1 MHKRICKDTR
11 TCFWW
16 KSFNRNVDQTGKNN
30 YAHPLHMH
38 THILFRLHSRSDA
51 GSSVKVRVHRWLHQ
65 PSRSRTSGWRSWWRA
80 IEQLFGALSKLCNV
94 VQYGT
99 TAASCRS
106 YALHGTSV
114 RCITVAVI
122 PRSSWN
128 NCFTENYNFWIRILK
143 LSFIFLFAL
152 YLEIIFHTLF
162 WTLMRNQCEVV

>member
-1 MHKRICKDTR
+1 MHI
-11 TCFWW
+11 
-16 KSFNRNVDQTGKNN
+16 
-30 YAHPLHMH
+30 
-38 THILFRLHSRSDA
+38 HILFRLHSRSDA

-128 NCFTENYNFWIRILK
+128 NCFTENYNFWIRN
-143 LSFIFLFAL
+143 
-152 YLEIIFHTLF
+152 LEAIFHISFCSLSWNNF
-162 WTLMRNQCEVV
+162 SYIILNVNAKPMRGCINYTWAFILINVYQFYIIDDSIFRHQHF